1 MVKVNNAAKAGEG
14 TVWFDYFNVTHAVSA
29 SASPPK
35 KASHAALI
43 GGVTAGVVV
52 FIIAAAVLLVY
63 FRRKRTHRSSLSG
76 MSCET
81 FTSLTIPAETDG
93 SVLSDFYHS
102 SARSKS
108 RSNVGIRPTRSFFR

>member
-1 MVKVNNAAKAGEG
+1 MVTVNNAADAGEG
-14 TVWFDYFNVTHAVSA
+14 TVWFDYFNVTRAVPA

-52 FIIAAAVLLVY
+52 LIIAAALLLVY

-81 FTSLTIPAETDG
+81 FTIPAETDG